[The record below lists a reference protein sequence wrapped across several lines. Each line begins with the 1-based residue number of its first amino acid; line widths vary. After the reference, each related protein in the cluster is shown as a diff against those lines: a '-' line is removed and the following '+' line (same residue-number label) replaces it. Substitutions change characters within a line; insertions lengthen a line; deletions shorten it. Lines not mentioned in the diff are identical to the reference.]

1 MTKDK
6 RKNNNFNENNNVID
20 SRCLDF
26 CHQEI
31 TYATQRLVAE
41 LSIAK
46 RLADHCGMTNGGR

>member
-6 RKNNNFNENNNVID
+6 SKNNSFHGNKNLID

-26 CHQEI
+26 CHREI
-31 TYATQRLVAE
+31 TYATQRLLTE

-46 RLADHCGMTNGGR
+46 RLAANSRATNGGR

>member
-6 RKNNNFNENNNVID
+6 SKSNSFNGDKNLID

-26 CHQEI
+26 CHREI

-46 RLADHCGMTNGGR
+46 RLAADSGATNGGR